1 MPKTWG
7 KNAPRNAWKHG
18 AKMHPEMCGNKYCSS
33 FGQLWVYQSPH
44 PPPGHASHLCT
55 LYNCTWCLVWR
66 RVQADLM
73 CGKELEREAAEWRD
87 LYLSKCGRRLPKI
100 WGEDGSCGKMNL
112 PHRQAD
118 VDIKYIK
125 RIAALVVG
133 IFLALTSYT
142 RQTWDIERYLI
153 IFQNWIM
160 SGIKQMSGSGSG
172 QVLLSCGETLKRQ
185 SLEREWMLQKQL

>member
-1 MPKTWG
+1 
-7 KNAPRNAWKHG
+7 
-18 AKMHPEMCGNKYCSS
+18 MHFCPMFPGISGCMGQKCTQKCLETNTSQVLGNCGSI
-33 FGQLWVYQSPH
+33 SPPT

-142 RQTWDIERYLI
+142 RQT
-153 IFQNWIM
+153 
-160 SGIKQMSGSGSG
+160 
-172 QVLLSCGETLKRQ
+172 
-185 SLEREWMLQKQL
+185 